1 MCILQLCPSAL
12 LHIYS
17 LYVIIAIAERGEE
30 MARLNANIDDCTY
43 VELKKM
49 AVEKGTTITAIVN
62 NLVIDYL
69 CEQTKNKTAQKN
81 KKRDGITR

>member
-1 MCILQLCPSAL
+1 
-12 LHIYS
+12 
-17 LYVIIAIAERGEE
+17 

-62 NLVIDYL
+62 NLVIGYL